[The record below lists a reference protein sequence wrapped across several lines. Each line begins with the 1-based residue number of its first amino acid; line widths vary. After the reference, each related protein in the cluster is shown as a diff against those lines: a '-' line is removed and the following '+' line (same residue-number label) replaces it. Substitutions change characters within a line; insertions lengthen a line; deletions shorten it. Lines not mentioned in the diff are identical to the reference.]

1 MTARSMAL
9 LATIL
14 GAPAVVAG
22 LVHTPVVLRRGAVS
36 PLATAPV
43 RWTGVLHAQ
52 RTRPSV
58 ALAVEVSIPSPLPPA
73 LATLASRLW
82 AWGWFNWWVQGALS
96 VVSAVLLLFANSVT
110 LQSIGAP
117 ALFGRALA
125 LGACAA
131 SFASTFWAWGYTRL
145 ASRIRRK
152 PDKWTGKS
160 AASAARNALFIGS
173 AINLVGIGLAIVGA
187 EAIVGTL
194 AAKALTQGSGVV
206 LDAKAAAGTI
216 QALDV
221 LIVQANTNTLAACF
235 TGLLASMR
243 LKVAAGAAGQGA

>member
-1 MTARSMAL
+1 MAL

-14 GAPAVVAG
+14 PAVVAG
-22 LVHTPVVLRRGAVS
+22 LVHTPLVLRRGAVL
-36 PLATAPV
+36 PLATAPGL
-43 RWTGVLHAQ
+43 RAGVPLAAP
-52 RTRPSV
+52 RARPPV
-58 ALAVEVSIPSPLPPA
+58 ALTVEVPAPVPPA

-82 AWGWFNWWVQGALS
+82 AWGWLNWWVQGSLS

-110 LQSIGAP
+110 MPTIGAP

-131 SFASTFWAWGYTRL
+131 SFASTFWAWGYTSL
-145 ASRIRRK
+145 AGRIRRK

-160 AASAARNALFIGS
+160 AAAAARKALYIGS

-206 LDAKAAAGTI
+206 LDAKAAAASI

-235 TGLLASMR
+235 AGLLASMR
-243 LKVAAGAAGQGA
+243 LKVAAGATEQKA